1 MPKVNVYNMQGK
13 IVEEIELDSNI
24 FGVEVNTHCMHMAVV
39 NNLANKRQGTHS
51 TLVKSEVS
59 GGGKKPYR
67 QKGTGRA
74 RQGSTRSA
82 QWIHG
87 GIVFGPKP
95 RDYSYT
101 IPKKVKRLALKSSLT
116 SKAIDGDIIVL
127 DDLSFEEI
135 KTKNMVN
142 VLNNLGVD
150 GTALVVIPEKDINVV
165 KSASNIKGI
174 ETAYVNTI
182 NVYDILNHSKFIVT
196 NVICNLT
203 YDSPNLS
210 STVVS
215 II

>member
-1 MPKVNVYNMQGK
+1 MPKVNVYDMQGN
-13 IVEEIELDSNI
+13 VVGEIELDSNI
-24 FGVEVNTHCMHMAVV
+24 FGVEINTHCMHAAVV

-51 TLVKSEVS
+51 TLLKSEVS
-59 GGGKKPYR
+59 GGGRKPYR

-95 RDYSYT
+95 RDYTYSS
-101 IPKKVKRLALKSSLT
+101 PKNMTRLALKSSLT
-116 SKAIDGDIIVL
+116 SKANDGDIIVL
-127 DDLSFEEI
+127 DSLSFGEI

-142 VLNNLGVD
+142 VLRNLGVD
-150 GTALVVIPEKDINVV
+150 NTALVVIPEKDLNVV

-182 NVYDILNHSKFIVT
+182 NVYDILRHGKFIVT
-196 NVICNLT
+196 K
-203 YDSPNLS
+203 DALS
-210 STVVS
+210 KISEVYA
-215 II
+215 

>member
-1 MPKVNVYNMQGK
+1 MPKVNVYDMKGNV
-13 IVEEIELDSNI
+13 VEEIELDSNI

-127 DDLSFEEI
+127 DNLSFNEI
-135 KTKNMVN
+135 KTKNSR
-142 VLNNLGVD
+142 
-150 GTALVVIPEKDINVV
+150 PPDIERKRIRRSNEERSGICSPITPIIDLRHQA
-165 KSASNIKGI
+165 KPSGNRLRIHPDRRQSGRRFLPGQSFHRKASNGI
-174 ETAYVNTI
+174 CTGI
-182 NVYDILNHSKFIVT
+182 RRK
-196 NVICNLT
+196 
-203 YDSPNLS
+203 
-210 STVVS
+210 
-215 II
+215 

>member
-1 MPKVNVYNMQGK
+1 MPKVNVYDMQGN

-101 IPKKVKRLALKSSLT
+101 IPKKVKRLALKSSLS
-116 SKAIDGDIIVL
+116 SKAIDGDIVVV
-127 DDLSFEEI
+127 DKLSFEEI
-135 KTKNMVN
+135 KTKNMVE
-142 VLNNLGVD
+142 VLKNLGVD
-150 GTALVVIPEKDINVV
+150 STALVVIPEKDINVV

-196 NVICNLT
+196 K
-203 YDSPNLS
+203 DALS
-210 STVVS
+210 KISEVYA
-215 II
+215 

>member
-1 MPKVNVYNMQGK
+1 MPKVNVYDMKGN

-101 IPKKVKRLALKSSLT
+101 IPKKVKRLALKSSIT
-116 SKAIDGDIIVL
+116 SKANDNDIIVL
-127 DDLSFEEI
+127 EKLSFDEI

-142 VLNNLGVD
+142 VLKNIGVD
-150 GTALVVIPEKDINVV
+150 STALVVIPEKDINVV

-196 NVICNLT
+196 K
-203 YDSPNLS
+203 DALS
-210 STVVS
+210 KISEVYA
-215 II
+215 

>member
-1 MPKVNVYNMQGK
+1 MPKVNVYDMKGN

-39 NNLANKRQGTHS
+39 NNLANKRQGKHS

-101 IPKKVKRLALKSSLT
+101 IPKKVKRLALKSSLS
-116 SKAIDGDIIVL
+116 SKAIDGDIVVV
-127 DDLSFEEI
+127 DKLSFEEI
-135 KTKNMVN
+135 KTKNMVE
-142 VLNNLGVD
+142 VLKNLGVD
-150 GTALVVIPEKDINVV
+150 STALVVIPEKDINVV

-196 NVICNLT
+196 K
-203 YDSPNLS
+203 DALS
-210 STVVS
+210 KISEVYA
-215 II
+215 

>member
-1 MPKVNVYNMQGK
+1 MPKVNVYDMKGN

-101 IPKKVKRLALKSSLT
+101 IPKKVKRLALKSSLS
-116 SKAIDGDIIVL
+116 SKAIDGDIVVV
-127 DDLSFEEI
+127 DKLSFEEI
-135 KTKNMVN
+135 KTKNMVE
-142 VLNNLGVD
+142 VLKNLGVD
-150 GTALVVIPEKDINVV
+150 STALVVIPETDINVV

-196 NVICNLT
+196 K
-203 YDSPNLS
+203 DALS
-210 STVVS
+210 KISEVYA
-215 II
+215 

>member
-1 MPKVNVYNMQGK
+1 MPKLNVYNLEAK
-13 IVEEIELDSNI
+13 EIREIELAEAV
-24 FGVEVNTHCMHMAVV
+24 FGIEPNQQVMFDALIMQR
-39 NNLANKRQGTHS
+39 ANMRQGTHD
-51 TLVKSEVS
+51 TKSRHEVS

-95 RDYSYT
+95 RDYSYS
-101 IPKKVKRLALKSSLT
+101 IPKKMKRLALKSSLT
-116 SKAIDGDIIVL
+116 SKANDGDIIVL
-127 DDLSFEEI
+127 DSLSFSEI

-142 VLNNLGVD
+142 VLRNLGVD
-150 GTALVVIPEKDINVV
+150 NTALVVIPEKDLNVV

-182 NVYDILNHSKFIVT
+182 NVYDILRHGKFIVT
-196 NVICNLT
+196 K
-203 YDSPNLS
+203 DALS
-210 STVVS
+210 KISEVYA
-215 II
+215 

>member
-1 MPKVNVYNMQGK
+1 MPKVNVYDMKGNV
-13 IVEEIELDSNI
+13 VEEIELDSNI

-127 DDLSFEEI
+127 DNLSFNEI
-135 KTKNMVN
+135 KTKNMVE
-142 VLNNLGVD
+142 VLKNINAD

-165 KSASNIKGI
+165 KSARNIKGV

-196 NVICNLT
+196 K
-203 YDSPNLS
+203 DALS
-210 STVVS
+210 KISEVYA
-215 II
+215 

>member
-1 MPKVNVYNMQGK
+1 MPKVNVYDMKGN

-101 IPKKVKRLALKSSLT
+101 IPKKVKRLALKSSLS
-116 SKAIDGDIIVL
+116 SKAIDGDIVVV
-127 DDLSFEEI
+127 DKLSFEEI
-135 KTKNMVN
+135 KTKNMVE
-142 VLNNLGVD
+142 VLKNLGVD
-150 GTALVVIPEKDINVV
+150 STALVVIPEKDINVV
-165 KSASNIKGI
+165 KSASNIKGV

-196 NVICNLT
+196 K
-203 YDSPNLS
+203 DALS
-210 STVVS
+210 KISEVYA
-215 II
+215 

>member
-1 MPKVNVYNMQGK
+1 MPRVNVYDMQGK

-116 SKAIDGDIIVL
+116 SKASDGDIIVL
-127 DDLSFEEI
+127 DTLSFNEI
-135 KTKNMVN
+135 KTKNMIN
-142 VLNNLGVD
+142 VLKNLGVD
-150 GTALVVIPEKDINVV
+150 STALVVIPEKDLNVV

-182 NVYDILNHSKFIVT
+182 NVYDIPVSYTH
-196 NVICNLT
+196 LT
-203 YDSPNLS
+203 LP
-210 STVVS
+210 T
-215 II
+215 IA

>member
-13 IVEEIELDSNI
+13 IVEEIELDCNI

-116 SKAIDGDIIVL
+116 SKAIDGDIVVL

-196 NVICNLT
+196 K
-203 YDSPNLS
+203 DALS
-210 STVVS
+210 KISEVYA
-215 II
+215 

>member
-1 MPKVNVYNMQGK
+1 MPKVNVYDMKGNV
-13 IVEEIELDSNI
+13 VEEIELDSNI

-101 IPKKVKRLALKSSLT
+101 IPKKVKRLALKSSLS
-116 SKAIDGDIIVL
+116 SKAIDGDIVVV
-127 DDLSFEEI
+127 DKLSFEEI
-135 KTKNMVN
+135 KTKNMVE
-142 VLNNLGVD
+142 VLKNLGVD
-150 GTALVVIPEKDINVV
+150 STALVVIPEKDINVV

-196 NVICNLT
+196 K
-203 YDSPNLS
+203 DALS
-210 STVVS
+210 KISEVYA
-215 II
+215 

>member
-1 MPKVNVYNMQGK
+1 MPKVNVLDMQGN

-24 FGVEVNTHCMHMAVV
+24 FGVEVNEHCMHMAVV

-116 SKAIDGDIIVL
+116 CKANDNDIVVL
-127 DDLSFEEI
+127 EKLCFDEI

-142 VLNNLGVD
+142 VLKNIKVD
-150 GTALVVIPEKDINVV
+150 SSALVVIPEKDINVV

-174 ETAYVNTI
+174 DTAYVNTI
-182 NVYDILNHSKFIVT
+182 NVYDILKHNKLIVT
-196 NVICNLT
+196 K
-203 YDSPNLS
+203 DALS
-210 STVVS
+210 KISEVYA
-215 II
+215 

>member
-1 MPKVNVYNMQGK
+1 MPKVNVYDMQGK

-59 GGGKKPYR
+59 GSGKKPYR

-116 SKAIDGDIIVL
+116 SKANDGDIIVL
-127 DDLSFEEI
+127 DTLSFNEI
-135 KTKNMVN
+135 KTKNMIN
-142 VLNNLGVD
+142 VLKNLGVD
-150 GTALVVIPEKDINVV
+150 STALVVIPEKDLNVV

-182 NVYDILNHSKFIVT
+182 NVYDILRHGKFIVT
-196 NVICNLT
+196 K
-203 YDSPNLS
+203 DALS
-210 STVVS
+210 RISEVYA
-215 II
+215 